1 MTDTIFTWNAN
12 QKPWPT
18 SYDGKPAFRC
28 DKMGRPNTRGRY
40 ICWEVK
46 EPQEAVARKRIARLI
61 RPVEKIE
68 PLDHYAAI
76 QESYDNAKYDLM
88 LPKSASRMRTRL
100 TKIFSKLGV
109 GFLDAQQHTFIQR
122 INSPCCWAQGR
133 KEDDEYIFIHPYF
146 LMQRLTWA
154 RFLILRAIAHRAL
167 SRGRKHLKDRQLRQL
182 VFDICVHRILAANT
196 TGKPNASWRK
206 FMLWI
211 YPEESRETILALCNA
226 SLTDAEVRK
235 LEAKNPVYAQIWRQ
249 LYELQHGD
257 FKYTNPKTGK
267 QLTKKLRGVMP
278 FDIARM
284 NPDDLY
290 FRLKGQLTDE
300 DRQAMQPIGYED
312 PDSGLLGM
320 VIEDGDVTADMF
332 TYNGLN
338 PFGIHSHR
346 VDVDSVPGAMA
357 DLQSDVN
364 DIASDSAARMEKAVR
379 KWMVPRRFQ
388 FSNFMAWSDCRTNF
402 WDKWVKKPEDLSDPA
417 LEEYAKKIRTQ
428 KYMQNVIGNVVEGMT
443 SDVSLDP
450 YPTRLT
456 EEGQVLAICGFTPEN
471 GYPFYHNM
479 HGPQGKRR
487 VVTFF
492 DLSPSMVNFYAY
504 MSYMC
509 DCFEDHFDMVFA
521 RNEYGDP
528 GVMTFAGS
536 VRVLTEKERREM
548 RRGDLKAGASTCFD
562 AVVEYC
568 IDEIQT
574 EDVDAVIIFTDG
586 ESGLSEDNVKKFNGS
601 GKRMYR
607 IYFQPDHPQNRGRK
621 VESPLDELNGES
633 YTITAPPTDC
643 F

>member
-1 MTDTIFTWNAN
+1 MSDTILTWNY
-12 QKPWPT
+12 KSPWPV
-18 SYDGKPAFRC
+18 SFDGKRAFRC
-28 DKMGRPNTRGRY
+28 NKAGQPNTRGRY
-40 ICWEVK
+40 ICWEV
-46 EPQEAVARKRIARLI
+46 QEQQSMQGATWTTPKKRIARLI
-61 RPVEKIE
+61 RPEEKIRT
-68 PLDHYAAI
+68 LDHVAAI
-76 QESYDNAKYDLM
+76 RESYDNNKYDLM
-88 LPKSASRMRTRL
+88 LPKSAARMRTRL
-100 TKIFSKLGV
+100 TKIFAKLGV

-122 INSPCCWAQGR
+122 INAPCCWAQGR
-133 KEDDEYIFIHPYF
+133 KENEEYIFIHPYF
-146 LMQRLTWA
+146 LMQRITWA

-182 VFDICVHRILAANT
+182 VFDICIHRILAANT

-211 YPEESRETILALCNA
+211 YPEESRESVLALCNA
-226 SLTDAEVRK
+226 SLSDQDVRH
-235 LEAKNPVYAQIWRQ
+235 LESRNPIYAQIWRQ
-249 LYELQHGD
+249 LYELQYGD
-257 FKYTNPKTGK
+257 FKYTNPQTGK

-278 FDIARM
+278 FEIQRI

-290 FRLKGQLTDE
+290 FRLKGQLTEE
-300 DRQAMQPIGYED
+300 DRRAMQPIGYEEKN
-312 PDSGLLGM
+312 GAI
-320 VIEDGDVTADMF
+320 IEDGDVLSD
-332 TYNGLN
+332 NGLN
-338 PFGIHSHR
+338 PFGIHSRR
-346 VDVDSVPGAMA
+346 VEIDAIPGATA

-364 DIASDSAARMEKAVR
+364 DIASDAAARMERAVR

-402 WDKWVKKPEDLSDPA
+402 WDRWVKKPEDLTDPA
-417 LEEYAKKIRTQ
+417 LEEYAKRIRTE
-428 KYMQNVIGNVVEGMT
+428 KYMNNVIGNVVEGLT
-443 SDVSLDP
+443 NDVSLDP

-456 EEGQVLAICGFTPEN
+456 EEGQVLAVCGFTPEH

-504 MSYMC
+504 MAYMC
-509 DCFEDHFDMVFA
+509 ECFEDHFDMVFA

-536 VRVLTEKERREM
+536 VRVLTEQERRQM
-548 RRGDLKAGASTCFD
+548 KRGLLKAGDATSFD
-562 AVVEYC
+562 SVIEYC
-568 IDEIQT
+568 CNAIAT

-586 ESGLSEDNVKKFNGS
+586 ESYLSDDNLKLFNNS

-633 YTITAPPTDC
+633 YSITAPPTDV